1 MTRGRMIVNTPS
13 RSMKTWSRIGM
24 TMVAILAALS
34 AAHAQDSV
42 SVTWALTANGL
53 VTQTVGNVVG
63 ENERF
68 SESLTDSNL
77 NLQVRDYNASGG
89 GQRCNLGLK
98 TWPAESA
105 ENFSRWVQFS
115 VSPAAGSR
123 LIVNSIACEIGGAGT
138 SAMNASMS
146 YAIDSTFLFS
156 VVAMPATALPNG
168 GWLSPSP
175 SYLLNL
181 EVVSGQALYV
191 RIHPWYNS
199 TNAST
204 SKYITLRNMV
214 IRGMTY
220 PDTVQTI
227 PVVTTSGVSNVTA
240 TSATC
245 GGVVTWD
252 GGLAVTERGV
262 CWDTSPNPTI
272 QMKRTVDGAGS
283 GAFSSAITG
292 LTTGSFYYVRA
303 YATNASGT
311 GYGNEVAFT
320 AVDPPPRLVAF
331 PGAEGWGKYTV
342 GGRGGAVYEVTNLD
356 DSGPGSLRAAVQA
369 YGPRTVVFRVS
380 GTIMLNSNLT
390 INNPYIT
397 IAGQTAPGDG
407 ICLRKYPLVI
417 SANQVIVRYIRV
429 RLGDESGGESD
440 AISARDQ
447 KNIIL
452 DHVSASWSQDE
463 TVSIYWCDSI
473 TVQWCLITE
482 SLYNSNHPK
491 GAHGY
496 GGIWGGSRSTYHHNL
511 LAHHSSRNPRFAS
524 GCGNTDFRNNVIYN
538 WGFNSAYGGEAYD
551 TTWASPL
558 TQVNMVANY
567 YKKGPATKS
576 GVVYRIINPSTRS
589 GLTGYG
595 YWHLSEN
602 YVYGYPTATADNW
615 TYGVQGPTAEEKA
628 AIKSNDPFP
637 WSPISQ
643 GSAEQSY
650 LSIIPNVG
658 AVRPKRDS
666 VDLRVVRN
674 LMNGDATFEG
684 PTYRTVQGFPT
695 SAPITGI
702 IDSQTDVGGWP
713 VLSSLPA
720 PADGDHDGMP
730 DDWENSHGLNA
741 NDPSDRNGIGEN
753 GYTNVESYINSVGL
767 LVGVEERGGPNPEG
781 MRLEQNYPNPFNPST
796 TIEFTLGRA
805 GSVDLKVYDILGQL
819 VDTLYS
825 GNAAAGIVYRLPF
838 EVQGLSSGIYFSV
851 LESGGKLIARRMIV
865 AR

>member
-1 MTRGRMIVNTPS
+1 
-13 RSMKTWSRIGM
+13 MKTPFRNVGTSYRE
-24 TMVAILAALS
+24 AIAFLTIFASSLPAN
-34 AAHAQDSV
+34 AQDSA
-42 SVTWALTANGL
+42 SVTWQLTADGL
-53 VTQTVGNVVG
+53 VSQTVGSVVG
-63 ENERF
+63 QNERF
-68 SESLTDSNL
+68 SYSATDSNL
-77 NLQVRDYNASGG
+77 NLQVHDYNAIGG
-89 GQRCNLGLK
+89 GQRCNLGQK

-105 ENFSRWVQFS
+105 GNIGRWVLFS
-115 VSPAAGSR
+115 VGPKPGVKFIVGS
-123 LIVNSIACEIGGAGT
+123 ISFDIGGAGT
-138 SAMNASMS
+138 SAMIASVFYS
-146 YAIDSTFLFS
+146 TDSLFRTRE
-156 VVAMPATALPNG
+156 VVMPATSLPNG
-168 GWLSPSP
+168 GWVAPAP
-175 SYLLNL
+175 SYPVNV
-181 EVVSGQALYV
+181 EVGTGQSLYLRV
-191 RIHPWYNS
+191 HAWYNS

-252 GGLAVTERGV
+252 GGMAVTERGV

-272 QMKRTVDGAGS
+272 QMKRTVDGSGS
-283 GAFSSAITG
+283 GVFSSAITG

-303 YATNASGT
+303 YATNSSGT

-342 GGRGGAVYEVTNLD
+342 GGRGGSVYEVTNLE

-380 GTIMLNSNLT
+380 GTIILNSNLT

-417 SANQVIVRYIRV
+417 SADQVIIRYIRV

-463 TVSIYWCDSI
+463 TVSIYWCDSV

-482 SLYNSNHPK
+482 SLYNSKHPK

-524 GCGNTDFRNNVIYN
+524 GSGNTDFRNNVIYN

-589 GLTGYG
+589 GLSGYG
-595 YWHLSEN
+595 YWHVAEN
-602 YVYGYPTATADNW
+602 FVYGYPTATGDNW
-615 TYGVQGPTAEEKA
+615 AYGVQGPTAEEKA

-637 WSPISQ
+637 WSPIAQ
-643 GSAEQSY
+643 ETAEQAY
-650 LSIIPNVG
+650 LSVIPNVG
-658 AVRPKRDS
+658 AVWPKRDS
-666 VDLRVVRN
+666 VDLRVVQN
-674 LMNGDATFEG
+674 LMNGNATFEG
-684 PTYRTVQGFPT
+684 PTYRTVQGLPT

-702 IDSQTDVGGWP
+702 IDSQADVGAWP
-713 VLSSLPA
+713 VLNSSPA

-730 DDWENSHGLNA
+730 DDWENSRGLNA
-741 NDPSDRNGIGEN
+741 SNPSDCNDIGKG
-753 GYTNVESYINSVGL
+753 GYTNLENYLNSTGL
-767 LVGVEERGGPNPEG
+767 LTGVGDWGFMNPG
-781 MRLEQNYPNPFNPST
+781 VMRLEQNYPNPFNPIT
-796 TIEFTLGRA
+796 TIEFAVEKTGIANLR
-805 GSVDLKVYDILGQL
+805 VYDILGQS
-819 VDTLYS
+819 VGALYS
-825 GNAAAGIVYRLPF
+825 GIAAEGFVYRIPF
-838 EVQGLSSGIYFSV
+838 EAQWVASGIYFSV
-851 LESGGKLIARRMIV
+851 LESGGKRIARKMIV